1 MDFKGIHVVVTGGR
15 TGLIPEWVS
24 DRSKECEVSIELP
37 KKWYKDDNFLG
48 IALFFHFVHLPPPDD
63 DQTRYDSPYYY
74 GVN

>member
-1 MDFKGIHVVVTGGR
+1 MDFEGVHFVVIGGR

-48 IALFFHFVHLPPPDD
+48 IALFFHFVYLPPPDD
-63 DQTRYDSPYYY
+63 DQTRYDTPYYY

>member
-1 MDFKGIHVVVTGGR
+1 MDFEGIHAVVTGGR

-24 DRSKECEVSIELP
+24 DRSKECEISIELP

-48 IALFFHFVHLPPPDD
+48 IALFFHFVHLPLPDD
-63 DQTRYDSPYYY
+63 DQTRDDSPYYY

>member
-1 MDFKGIHVVVTGGR
+1 MDFEGIHAVVTGGR

-24 DRSKECEVSIELP
+24 DRSKECEVSIELS

-48 IALFFHFVHLPPPDD
+48 IALFFHFVHLPPDY